1 MAREDSRIQMKIFTL
16 AHLSTEN
23 AMALESS
30 KTQLDTNMLEIGS
43 KEFNQVKELKHGL
56 ITICCQPNIQGNSKM
71 DTKQG
76 KENLKCA
83 MEMSTQEIS

>member
-1 MAREDSRIQMKIFTL
+1 MAREDSRIQMEIFTL

-23 AMALESS
+23 VMVLESS
-30 KTQLDTNMLEIGS
+30 KTQLDTSMLEIGS